1 MSERSIDSSLIKKRF
16 MTSSIRLLLIAA
28 ATLAIGSATAHNHNP
43 EKRADHHE
51 MMIEH
56 KTDQMAK
63 SLALNDV
70 QRRAIHDLNRQRAE
84 AFHAARHDSSLPI
97 DQRQARFDEADSV
110 YRTKLKSVLTPQQYD
125 QWLADYNSAVMP
137 RGKCA
142 RHDLRYKHSAEACC
156 KGQCS
161 TKTSTKQ

>member
-1 MSERSIDSSLIKKRF
+1 
-16 MTSSIRLLLIAA
+16 MTTPIRIMLIAT
-28 ATLAIGSATAHNHNP
+28 ATIALGSAMAHNHNP

-51 MMIEH
+51 KMIEH

-63 SLALNDV
+63 SLALTDV
-70 QRRAIHDLNRQRAE
+70 QKQAIHDLNRQRAE
-84 AFHAARHDSSLPI
+84 AMHATRHDTSLSM
-97 DQRQARFDEADSV
+97 DQRQARFDEADST

-142 RHDLRYKHSAEACC
+142 HHDKRYCQSADACC
-156 KGQCS
+156 KGQCTTKDS
-161 TKTSTKQ
+161 TKK

>member
-1 MSERSIDSSLIKKRF
+1 
-16 MTSSIRLLLIAA
+16 MTSSIRFLLIAT
-28 ATLAIGSATAHNHNP
+28 ATLAIGSAAAHNHNP

-51 MMIEH
+51 MMIER

-84 AFHAARHDSSLPI
+84 AFHAARHDSSLTV
-97 DQRQARFDEADSV
+97 DQRQVRFDDADSV
-110 YRTKLKSVLTPQQYD
+110 YRAKLKSILTPQQYG
-125 QWLADYNSAVMP
+125 QWLAEYNSAVMP
-137 RGKCA
+137 SGKCA

-156 KGQCS
+156 KGQCTAKDS
-161 TKTSTKQ
+161 TKK

>member
-1 MSERSIDSSLIKKRF
+1 MTPPFRF
-16 MTSSIRLLLIAA
+16 LLIAA
-28 ATLAIGSATAHNHNP
+28 ATLAIGSVTAHNHNP
-43 EKRADHHE
+43 EKSADHHH

-84 AFHAARHDSSLPI
+84 AFHAARHDSSLSI
-97 DQRQARFDEADSV
+97 DQRQAQFDEADSI
-110 YRTKLKSVLTPQQYD
+110 YRAKLKSVLTPQQYD